1 LIDPSHLPTVV
12 FFFLLLFHSVAY
24 DVKVKSQAE
33 MTSLSVKMTSTF
45 SNSNTFTNE
54 LQKTMTTN
62 NVGSVSPTTITADT
76 STTPANAGSLGKEE
90 KKEGEEPKD
99 FPIFLVLGLCMG
111 VGACLVV
118 GGYLCYRRQQKEKM
132 LAKHVTEMVEQRQHD
147 AMNNNP
153 MHSHEHKKKQRRSSK
168 GFPGQVL

>member
-1 LIDPSHLPTVV
+1 VRDWS
-12 FFFLLLFHSVAY
+12 S
-24 DVKVKSQAE
+24 DVCS
-33 MTSLSVKMTSTF
+33 SDL
-45 SNSNTFTNE
+45 E

-76 STTPANAGSLGKEE
+76 STTPANAGSLGKGE
-90 KKEGEEPKD
+90 KKEDEEPKD

-153 MHSHEHKKKQRRSSK
+153 MNTHEHKKKRRSSSA
-168 GFPGQVL
+168 FPGQEVTMGTKSWCWNKQHQNQLLTFTLTIKVDVGILLIESQW

>member
-1 LIDPSHLPTVV
+1 LLHRIDPLL
-12 FFFLLLFHSVAY
+12 FLFFLLLFHSVAY

-111 VGACLVV
+111 VGACLV